1 MSMTRLKPS
10 ERKPTELEQ
19 GILYAAA
26 DLCRYVVDLG
36 DVVALLRRQGLTEA
50 DCSGLEDVDKD
61 ELRRLRDQCAPDV
74 LSGLRGLD

>member
-1 MSMTRLKPS
+1 MSRTRQKPH

-50 DCSGLEDVDKD
+50 DCSDLEDMDKD
-61 ELRRLRDQCAPDV
+61 QLRRLRDEYARDA